1 MAVTCIVNENTEEER
16 LPSKFPPVSP
26 GFLGHAKLR
35 PESIGKRI
43 TKYAEMNK
51 SMLIFGLGYRS
62 WRLSPGEPCIRLSNV
77 QPTLFLIDPSCI
89 LFDS

>member
-16 LPSKFPPVSP
+16 LPSKFPPVSL

-35 PESIGKRI
+35 PESIGKRR
-43 TKYAEMNK
+43 TKYVEMNRMTFL
-51 SMLIFGLGYRS
+51 SGLGYCS